1 MPRIPAPEDQ
11 WYVVHCLSGQENKV
25 RQRIE
30 RAIEAEELG
39 DIIFKVLM
47 PQETVSEVRRGE
59 KTEAKKKFYPGYI
72 IINMH
77 LFTEDNEL
85 VERAWSFMSQ
95 LDGAIGFAGSKDIPL
110 PMRPRDVEAMLSQ
123 IEERE
128 DGARPSISFEVGDEI
143 NRRDRRGKRQI
154 TCFRYYFRSGDSSGA
169 RILAGRTSITYTI
182 FQYRAPHF
190 SLQPVYR

>member
-1 MPRIPAPEDQ
+1 MPRIPAPKDQ

-30 RAIEAEELG
+30 RAIEHDEMG
-39 DIIFKVLM
+39 DVIFKALM

-72 IINMH
+72 ILNMH

-95 LDGAIGFAGSKDIPL
+95 LEGAIGFAGSKDIPL
-110 PMRPRDVEAMLSQ
+110 PMRPREVEAMLSQ
-123 IEERE
+123 IAERE
-128 DGARPSISFEVGDEI
+128 DGARPSISFEIGDEVKVSDGPFESQTGI
-143 NRRDRRGKRQI
+143 VEEIDEEKGKLLV
-154 TCFRYYFRSGDSSGA
+154 SV
-169 RILAGRTSITYTI
+169 TI
-182 FQYRAPHF
+182 FGRAT
-190 SLQPVYR
+190 PVELEYWQVERP